1 MRAHTLALLAL
12 AAARPPVDDVLGS
25 APRGARRVG
34 EFWWRA
40 GRVYADYKLAQA
52 SMPLVA
58 RAARRRARAAGARA
72 ADADAV
78 ANALAMTDT
87 GHRLDEAQALLTEHR
102 FHLDGLVEVAHE
114 IVAKRDRA

>member
-1 MRAHTLALLAL
+1 MAL
-12 AAARPPVDDVLGS
+12 
-25 APRGARRVG
+25 PRGR
-34 EFWWRA
+34 
-40 GRVYADYKLAQA
+40 
-52 SMPLVA
+52 A
-58 RAARRRARAAGARA
+58 RAARRGRRARRAR

-114 IVAKRDRA
+114 IVAKRGRA